1 MSQSPWPRVAVVGAG
16 AVGCFF
22 GAKLA
27 KAGAKVTLIGRAP
40 AMQAIA
46 DHGLEISGQG
56 YSDTVALHTST
67 ELSAAA
73 DSDLILFCVKTNDT
87 ISTAKALTPF
97 LRADTAL
104 LSLQN
109 GVDNVEKIF
118 AATGLRAIPAA
129 VYVAVEVS
137 APGKLLHRGR
147 GDLLIGA
154 FPFKELV
161 AGDPEAALRRN
172 QATETSLRKVSAWFE
187 ASGVPCPV
195 SEKVL
200 AELWGK
206 LILNCAVNAI
216 SALTQ
221 APYGRMVAHADIKS
235 MISALVRETLTVAR
249 SHGVK
254 LKDIDY
260 EQAVFR
266 VIEGMSGQYS
276 STAQDIARG
285 KPTEIDALNGFV
297 ATLAQQHG
305 VDAPLNS
312 WLTAMVKLRE
322 QLAR

>member
-1 MSQSPWPRVAVVGAG
+1 M
-16 AVGCFF
+16 
-22 GAKLA
+22 
-27 KAGAKVTLIGRAP
+27 
-40 AMQAIA
+40 
-46 DHGLEISGQG
+46 
-56 YSDTVALHTST
+56 
-67 ELSAAA
+67 
-73 DSDLILFCVKTNDT
+73 
-87 ISTAKALTPF
+87 
-97 LRADTAL
+97 
-104 LSLQN
+104 
-109 GVDNVEKIF
+109 
-118 AATGLRAIPAA
+118 
-129 VYVAVEVS
+129 S

-154 FPFKELV
+154 FPFKDQLASAPDV
-161 AGDPEAALRRN
+161 AQHHSVATEAAV
-172 QATETSLRKVSAWFE
+172 RKVSAWLE

-195 SEKVL
+195 SDNVL
-200 AELWGK
+200 GELWGK

-221 APYGRMVAHADIKS
+221 APYGRMVARTEIKN
-235 MISALVRETLTVAR
+235 MISVLVRETLTVGRA
-249 SHGVK
+249 HGVK
-254 LKDIDY
+254 LKDIDH

-285 KPTEIDALNGFV
+285 KPTEIDALNGYV